1 MQTEIEEMLP
11 PKLTKN
17 QNLERG
23 TNTCLYT
30 KSAIYTVLTKKVRY
44 NAFKKDIQN
53 KRNID
58 ILLIHIFAYGI
69 L

>member
-1 MQTEIEEMLP
+1 MTIRNKYILLSSERRNW
-11 PKLTKN
+11 K
-17 QNLERG
+17 NLERG

-53 KRNID
+53 KRNKD
-58 ILLIHIFAYGI
+58 ILLIHI
-69 L
+69 LHNRN

>member
-1 MQTEIEEMLP
+1 MEELR
-11 PKLTKN
+11 KRNEHLSIHKV
-17 QNLERG
+17 
-23 TNTCLYT
+23 
-30 KSAIYTVLTKKVRY
+30 SDIYSTDKKVRH

-53 KRNID
+53 KRNKD